1 MSYKCVCFDFDG
13 TLADT
18 EQKAFDIYNEMAE
31 KYKYKKITHEELMKI
46 KELTIPEIMEIIDI
60 PFYKVP
66 RVLRDGK
73 KRMKEENEKIQAF
86 KEEADL
92 YNFVVQADALT
103 DSLGIVTSNTKRTVH
118 VFLENYK
125 IDDYFKFVIC
135 SSLTSKEKKLKK
147 MCRKLKIQP
156 QEMLYVG
163 DETRD
168 IIASHKAGVDV
179 VAVDWGYNTQAALAK
194 CHPEYEVN
202 SLEEIICI
210 IKEKNGE

>member
-73 KRMKEENEKIQAF
+73 KTNEGR
-86 KEEADL
+86 E
-92 YNFVVQADALT
+92 
-103 DSLGIVTSNTKRTVH
+103 
-118 VFLENYK
+118 
-125 IDDYFKFVIC
+125 
-135 SSLTSKEKKLKK
+135 
-147 MCRKLKIQP
+147 
-156 QEMLYVG
+156 
-163 DETRD
+163 
-168 IIASHKAGVDV
+168 
-179 VAVDWGYNTQAALAK
+179 
-194 CHPEYEVN
+194 
-202 SLEEIICI
+202 
-210 IKEKNGE
+210 